1 MVASRQNTIN
11 IYGGVEKDQLFQFQA
26 LDTQSKIT
34 TQHDLVLGVEKLTV
48 QNADGRSIDDVVDK
62 FERTDDTISADRF
75 AARSAEAMLG
85 TALDYELARATA
97 AEATLTTGLS
107 SEVARATAEEVRIQA
122 ELDAEEARALSVE
135 TGLRTDLDDEHARA
149 VASEDA
155 LSAGLTQEVSARV
168 AAITQEVGQRNIA
181 IASATDAL
189 STYLMDVMSTK
200 DDEIEAM
207 VNFEKGRIDTLL
219 QGTSIDLNQLQE
231 LIVAY
236 TTADSSLLAQ
246 IASLTARITASEGSI
261 TTLQAN
267 TTTLQDEFSSLTDPS
282 AV

>member
-34 TQHDLVLGVEKLTV
+34 TQYDLVLGVEKLTV

-62 FERTDDTISADRF
+62 FERTDDTISADRL
-75 AARSAEAMLG
+75 AARSAEATLG
-85 TALDYELARATA
+85 TGLDYEVARATA
-97 AEATLTTGLS
+97 SEGVLTTGLS
-107 SEVARATAEEVRIQA
+107 SEVSRATAEEVRIQA

-155 LSAGLTQEVSARV
+155 LSAGLSQEVSDRMN
-168 AAITQEVGQRNIA
+168 AIGN
-181 IASATDAL
+181 L
-189 STYLMDVMSTK
+189 SNY
-200 DDEIEAM
+200 IYI
-207 VNFEKGRIDTLL
+207 EKGRIDTLL
-219 QGTSIDLNQLQE
+219 DGTSIDLNQLQE
-231 LIVAY
+231 LINAY

-246 IASLTARITASEGSI
+246 IASLTARVSASEGSI
-261 TTLQAN
+261 TTLQTN
-267 TTTLQDEFSSLTDPS
+267 TTTLQDEFTSLTDPN